1 MRDRIKAAGVFR
13 RGHDVVHAGTSGKE
27 ETVENQERGP
37 EPRDISRI
45 EELLNQ
51 EHYTPAEAAE
61 VLNMGQR
68 TILSAAY
75 GGELRATMVGHDIVS
90 ISRSDLV
97 DWIRRREM

>member
-1 MRDRIKAAGVFR
+1 M
-13 RGHDVVHAGTSGKE
+13 
-27 ETVENQERGP
+27 ENQERGP

-51 EHYTPAEAAE
+51 EYYTAAEAAE

-75 GGELRATMVGHDIVS
+75 GGELHATMVGHDIVS